1 MGNKD
6 YILRKIKEL
15 EEARK
20 SRKKMEKLDA
30 SYHPRSM
37 VVRMPFG
44 CWIII
49 AAIVLLLFFG
59 LKSMLK

>member
-20 SRKKMEKLDA
+20 HRKRLERLDD
-30 SYHPRSM
+30 SYRPRSM

-44 CWIII
+44 CWIVI